1 MNYKRPIITQGNDFT
16 IKISLQ
22 QFLEGEYVDF
32 DITQCK
38 SVEVYLVCSAH
49 NTKIPL
55 DWEIVDGYNYILSC
69 FVDARLLHSGT
80 SYGICV
86 EGKDAN
92 EKQFRWYMLPKEGI
106 LVVTNTSGQNIP
118 QDVETIDL
126 VGRVGFGI
134 QTDADLTNYYTK
146 TEVNN
151 LIDESTDNSPYV
163 LECWQEIDE
172 DLRTT
177 LTDYILN
184 SRDII
189 LHESDGGELSLFEY
203 TLDRYNKVSSMV
215 WHNNF
220 GEDGSAEITQY
231 YWRSS
236 KTYDESNG
244 WSVSDIDFMTSEDKD
259 KIEWNAVAIN
269 TGTDEDPV
277 YTYKVVGNKTW
288 KDVIDIVDGGK
299 TIQLAIHPESQ
310 TSKQAGYPGIP
321 DYSVT
326 LFIALSSKY
335 WITYYFYCVGYNY
348 FEWEDFK
355 RNEVQIITL
364 RIDPDKTEY
373 PDDESKWSIKLT
385 EQHTDVIKMAKD
397 VEETTEQVD
406 NIELEPNQNELVLKT
421 TLDSTPKVFSRV
433 GMKTIN
439 NQSIL
444 GEGNINI
451 EGGTGSSPII
461 LTYGV
466 TNNIPEDLLEQ
477 AQNGRTIICQYI
489 TVTAATWDI
498 EGYLMGQTI
507 KFEKYYT
514 LGNVPRL
521 IEVILMKNNNN
532 QWQWSN
538 NVSEYYNKSQTN
550 NLINTLE
557 NNTNDLVDG
566 VKSNVHTLAE
576 STIKQFNEINKSVDE
591 VVNEIPN
598 KVNEKI
604 DELNNDLSSKDKV
617 TAEALNHINQRV
629 EALEED
635 GGSMPTNYVESFNGQ
650 TGAVTYTAP
659 VTSVN
664 GQTGAVTL
672 SIPTNTSDLN
682 NDSGFL
688 TSAPVTSVNGA
699 TGAVTLSIPTNTSD
713 LTNDSGFLTSA
724 PVSSVNGQTGAVNIS
739 IPTNTSDLNN
749 DSGFLTSAPVT
760 SVNSQTG
767 AVNISIPT
775 NTSDLTNDSG
785 FIVGNNLYT
794 IRTNVIESI
803 MLSSG
808 KLRIIFGFDLIK
820 DNQII
825 LSTNDTNN
833 ITTLQSLLTNLGFDD
848 GIYLITGT
856 GSSNEITHV
865 SYFGEILGHK
875 CFAILLNYI
884 PDMSAIAIALKY
896 NDVYYKTDSISN
908 GKYNYN
914 YLNNKPTIPTNT
926 SDLNND
932 SGFLTS
938 APVTSVN
945 GQTGAVNISIP
956 DTTGMVTSSQTGLR
970 IEVVSALPSS
980 PDSNTIYIIQ

>member
-32 DITQCK
+32 DITKCK

-49 NTKIPL
+49 NTKIQL

-310 TSKQAGYPGIP
+310 TSKQAGYPGVP

-373 PDDESKWSIKLT
+373 PDDESKWGIKLT

-439 NQSIL
+439 NQTL
-444 GEGNINI
+444 FGEGNIDI
-451 EGGTGSSPII
+451 QGGSGSSPII

-477 AQNGRTIICQYI
+477 AQNGRTIICQSIASYS
-489 TVTAATWDI
+489 TWNL

-514 LGNVPRL
+514 VLNTSRL
-521 IEVILMKNNNN
+521 MEVTLIKNSNN
-532 QWQWSN
+532 QWEWRN
-538 NVSEYYNKSQTN
+538 NFSEYYNKSQTD

-688 TSAPVTSVNGA
+688 TSAPVTSVNGMTGDVTIQTGGTQEQSDWTQTDTTAVDYIKNKPNGYRFFIFIYADDSQPTTTNVIHVRVGNFGVVDINNNVVWDFYTNYNRTYSGITGSNLNIIYYFDYIYQTYGIYPHIRVANA
-699 TGAVTLSIPTNTSD
+699 TSTWN
-713 LTNDSGFLTSA
+713 LTRSF
-724 PVSSVNGQTGAVNIS
+724 SSVKYFYGNISTTSGNNIS
-739 IPTNTSDLNN
+739 ILV
-749 DSGFLTSAPVT
+749 A
-760 SVNSQTG
+760 
-767 AVNISIPT
+767 
-775 NTSDLTNDSG
+775 
-785 FIVGNNLYT
+785 
-794 IRTNVIESI
+794 
-803 MLSSG
+803 
-808 KLRIIFGFDLIK
+808 
-820 DNQII
+820 
-825 LSTNDTNN
+825 
-833 ITTLQSLLTNLGFDD
+833 
-848 GIYLITGT
+848 
-856 GSSNEITHV
+856 
-865 SYFGEILGHK
+865 
-875 CFAILLNYI
+875 
-884 PDMSAIAIALKY
+884 
-896 NDVYYKTDSISN
+896 KTD
-908 GKYNYN
+908 
-914 YLNNKPTIPTNT
+914 NNADAQIFPNIIQTILFKPEYKN
-926 SDLNND
+926 
-932 SGFLTS
+932 
-938 APVTSVN
+938 VTSVN

-970 IEVVSALPSS
+970 IEVVSALPQNPSQ
-980 PDSNTIYIIQ
+980 NTIYIIQ